1 MAGLINGRAVL
12 TTTGHLTESVWAETE
27 AVALAPARDTGSQVA
42 AALTLLSRDEAR
54 GALAARGERVYR
66 ERFAL
71 DHTIRALRGAVEAR
85 PHECRSPH
93 DSITTRDWPPRRAL
107 PSLAVIAP
115 SPRSPFRRCSV
126 PAGR

>member
-1 MAGLINGRAVL
+1 
-12 TTTGHLTESVWAETE
+12 VWAETE

-71 DHTIRALRGAVEAR
+71 DHTIRALRGAVDGA
-85 PHECRSPH
+85 
-93 DSITTRDWPPRRAL
+93 A
-107 PSLAVIAP
+107 A
-115 SPRSPFRRCSV
+115 
-126 PAGR
+126 